1 MRTGITVTIDR
12 WQLLRFT
19 AYTVG
24 MIALLTLALGIVLAR
39 HVINFVR
46 LQAGL
51 QPVVWQGAREGYS
64 AAQVATVD
72 YSSYTIRQLKAIAK
86 DRKIAGYSRLSK
98 AALIAAIQ

>member
-24 MIALLTLALGIVLAR
+24 MIALTGIALGIVLGRKAF
-39 HVINFVR
+39 NFVR

-51 QPVVWQGAREGYS
+51 TPIVWQAVSDGYS
-64 AAQVATVD
+64 AA
-72 YSSYTIRQLKAIAK
+72 L
-86 DRKIAGYSRLSK
+86 G
-98 AALIAAIQ
+98 